1 MKVVSPYRNIKQ
13 NTRISVEPYHMNS
26 DIKNNMKN
34 ILKKK
39 VENKCNTRGYI
50 DEVYK
55 ILEYSDGFMPPENL
69 NSCAI
74 YNITYHCRICIPIE
88 NSIIVGIVKI
98 VNMELIIVMNGPI
111 IIFIPK
117 ENIDNNVW
125 DNTEGYL
132 HKTQKNKLS
141 VNNYVKVQIID
152 KRINLNDTQIKS
164 MGRLL
169 DFATSDEVEKYY
181 NVKIQNDKTNSS
193 KLNADYD
200 LIEEN
205 TENTDTNESNFIL

>member
-1 MKVVSPYRNIKQ
+1 MKIISPYKNIKQ
-13 NTRISVEPYHMNS
+13 NTSISVEPYHMNS

-39 VENKCNTRGYI
+39 VEKKCNTRGYI

-74 YNITYHCRICIPIE
+74 YNVTYHCRICIPIE
-88 NSIIVGIVKI
+88 NTIIVGMVKI
-98 VNMELIIVMNGPI
+98 VNMELVIVMNGPI
-111 IIFIPK
+111 VIFIPK

-125 DNTEGYL
+125 DIMEGYL
-132 HKTQKNKLS
+132 HKTDKKKLT
-141 VNNYVKVQIID
+141 VNNYVKVQIIN
-152 KRINLNDTQIKS
+152 KKINTEDTQIKS

-169 DFATSDEVEKYY
+169 DFATADEVEKYY
-181 NVKIQNDKTNSS
+181 NIKTINDKPS

-200 LIEEN
+200 VIEEN
-205 TENTDTNESNFIL
+205 NEENNVSNFIL